1 MTITQGEG
9 TDVEFVNTIATY
21 KLELPPDRPA
31 ECPIKVTYSYDVNQR
46 MHCKFED
53 VESGR
58 VLDVDLGLDQDG
70 RMTENEIEE
79 KDRQL
84 SAVGKSQVE

>member
-1 MTITQGEG
+1 
-9 TDVEFVNTIATY
+9 
-21 KLELPPDRPA
+21 
-31 ECPIKVTYSYDVNQR
+31 

-58 VLDVDLGLDQDG
+58 VLEVDLGLDQDG
-70 RMTENEIEE
+70 KMSESDIKKD